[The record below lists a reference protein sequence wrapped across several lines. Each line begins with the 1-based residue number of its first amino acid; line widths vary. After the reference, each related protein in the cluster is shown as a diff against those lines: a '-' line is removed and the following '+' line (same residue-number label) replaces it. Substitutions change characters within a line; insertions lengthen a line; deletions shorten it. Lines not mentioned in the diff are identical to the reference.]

1 MLDDVKL
8 VAVIGR
14 RALTVSKPDYPGLN
28 RVIEPLVP
36 NKQPFGKLF
45 MENGRMRSA
54 IDVIAVNPQWG
65 RKSRLRCPAKRCRLL
80 PAPRVSRERF
90 AVRLTRAGHKQ
101 RTGHD
106 SSARRQR

>member
-14 RALTVSKPDYPGLN
+14 RALAVSKPDYPGFN

-54 IDVIAVNPQWG
+54 IDVIAVNPSG
-65 RKSRLRCPAKRCRLL
+65 VESRDCGALRNVAGFYPLPASPESGLRCA
-80 PAPRVSRERF
+80 
-90 AVRLTRAGHKQ
+90 
-101 RTGHD
+101 
-106 SSARRQR
+106 